1 MREKLG
7 KYELIRRIGGG
18 SYGLVYEAFDP
29 HLKRP
34 VAIKICTSRDE
45 TARQRFYREA
55 EIAGNLVHPNI
66 TTVHDFGFHGD
77 VPFLVEEFLQGE
89 DLDTRIR
96 RQDPMSLSQQ
106 LDYLVQAAAGLGYAH
121 ANGIVHRDVK
131 PSNVRILANDSA
143 KILDFG
149 TAKRAESESQL
160 TQSGTTVGTA
170 AYLSPE
176 ILRGHEAS
184 SRSDIFSFGVLAY
197 ELLSGSR
204 PFPGRQI
211 AEVLAQILHEEPV
224 PLRRLWSE
232 CPSDL
237 DQIITRCLSKEIDSR
252 YRSCADVATELER
265 CIINLYGANGPTSPR
280 PTPLRPKEL
289 EDEVWLELLIERAR
303 DLARARELPRALVVL
318 ATAKGFGR
326 ESEEVDRQYELL
338 LQRLQRRSRTG
349 VPSDRH
355 QASSDES
362 VDKALTEMRAVLY
375 IGNIEGVEEAIRRH
389 RDDLSSPEVVR
400 RLRVELSTR
409 LAGIRA
415 AIATAAESVVEDG
428 LTTAK
433 RLLAEQRLRGAA
445 RLLRALRPIASGDDV
460 ESTLHVVSASQRH
473 TGDDQRSAEV
483 VASIEQLLNQNRPVE
498 AAAAMRFALR
508 LYGAKANLGPLVDH
522 LAESFRDEVLRLRA
536 DGGKLVAEVTDL
548 CQSAALTHDP
558 PKMRTLLQV
567 GLDLRA
573 DDGTLLDLRN
583 QLLRRDG
590 GKPML
595 LLIESAR
602 AAAGDGDPVGALTS
616 LLAAY
621 QLAPENAEILALLTR
636 CGASL
641 LPSSEDN

>member
-1 MREKLG
+1 ME
-7 KYELIRRIGGG
+7 
-18 SYGLVYEAFDP
+18 
-29 HLKRP
+29 
-34 VAIKICTSRDE
+34 
-45 TARQRFYREA
+45 
-55 EIAGNLVHPNI
+55 
-66 TTVHDFGFHGD
+66 
-77 VPFLVEEFLQGE
+77 
-89 DLDTRIR
+89 
-96 RQDPMSLSQQ
+96 
-106 LDYLVQAAAGLGYAH
+106 
-121 ANGIVHRDVK
+121 
-131 PSNVRILANDSA
+131 
-143 KILDFG
+143 
-149 TAKRAESESQL
+149 
-160 TQSGTTVGTA
+160 TA

-211 AEVLAQILHEEPV
+211 AEVLSQILHEEPV

-237 DQIITRCLSKEIDSR
+237 DQVIARCLNKEVDSR
-252 YRSCADVATELER
+252 YHSCTDVATELER
-265 CIINLYGANGPTSPR
+265 CILNLYGANSPSTHPR

-289 EDEVWLELLIERAR
+289 EDEAWLDLLIERAR

-318 ATAKGFGR
+318 ATARGLGR
-326 ESEEVDRQYELL
+326 ESEELDHQHELL

-355 QASSDES
+355 QATSDES

-389 RDDLSSPEVVR
+389 RDDLSAPEVVS
-400 RLRVELSTR
+400 RLRKELSTR

-428 LTTAK
+428 LATAK
-433 RLLAEQRLRGAA
+433 QLLAQQRLRGAS

-460 ESTLHVVSASQRH
+460 ETTLHVVAASQRH
-473 TGDDQRSAEV
+473 GGEDQRSAEV
-483 VASIEQLLNQNRPVE
+483 VASIEQLLNQQRPVE

-508 LYGAKANLGPLVDH
+508 LYGAKANLGSLVDH
-522 LAESFRDEVLRLRA
+522 LAESFRDEVQRLSTDA
-536 DGGKLVAEVTDL
+536 DRLVTRVTDL
-548 CQSAALTHDP
+548 CESAAVTAAP
-558 PKMRTLLQV
+558 RTMRILLQC
-567 GLDLRA
+567 GLELRA
-573 DDGTLLDLRN
+573 DDRPLLDLRN

-602 AAAGDGDPVGALTS
+602 NAAAKGDPVGALTS

-621 QLAPENAEILALLTR
+621 QLAPENAETLALLER
-636 CGASL
+636 CGAAMLSAA
-641 LPSSEDN
+641 DVN